1 MQLNAL
7 RKTGIGCVILL
18 LLTACDVVGLDSN
31 GKPVIP
37 ADPSAGPDYSN
48 QTPAQIAQ
56 AFWAPKVLP
65 AAHAQALDWT
75 ALKQAQGQ
83 VKGVDGKSVYTRFSG
98 KVTAVDADG
107 LERKLTLS
115 VNNEPVTLQLGPII
129 RGNAVRDAAG
139 FLRFEDFKNQVQF
152 AQVAKALN
160 KQALSGLP
168 AVDGGWVGQQVDV
181 LAAVTL
187 RADSID
193 DAVALELKRGTA
205 Q

>member
-7 RKTGIGCVILL
+7 RKTGLGCVILL
-18 LLTACDVVGLDSN
+18 LLTACDVVGLDSS
-31 GKPVIP
+31 GKPIIP
-37 ADPSAGPDYSN
+37 ADPSAGPDYSS

-56 AFWAPKVLP
+56 AFWVPKILP
-65 AAHAQALDWT
+65 AAHVNALDWA

-83 VKGVDGKSVYTRFSG
+83 LKGTDGKSVYTKFSG
-98 KVTAVDADG
+98 KVTAVDTDG
-107 LERKLTLS
+107 LERKLQLS
-115 VNNEPVTLQLGPII
+115 VNGEPLTLQLGPII
-129 RGNAVRDAAG
+129 KGNAVRDAAG
-139 FLRFEDFKNQVQF
+139 FIRFEDFKNQVQF

-168 AVDGGWVGQQVDV
+168 ALDAGWIGQPVDV

-187 RADSID
+187 RADGID
-193 DAVALELKRGTA
+193 DAVALEMTRGTT

>member
-7 RKTGIGCVILL
+7 RKTGIGCVLL
-18 LLTACDVVGLDSN
+18 LLAACDVVGLDSN
-31 GKPVIP
+31 GKPILPV
-37 ADPSAGPDYSN
+37 DPSAGPDYSN

-56 AFWAPKVLP
+56 AFWTPKVLP
-65 AAHAQALDWT
+65 AARANALDWA

-83 VKGVDGKSVYTRFSG
+83 IKGVDGKSVYTRFSG
-98 KVTAVDADG
+98 KVSAVDADG
-107 LERKLTLS
+107 LERRLTLS
-115 VNNEPVTLQLGPII
+115 VNGEPVSVQLGPII
-129 RGNAVRDAAG
+129 KGNAVRDAAG

-168 AVDGGWVGQQVDV
+168 ALDAGWVGQPVDV

-187 RADSID
+187 RAGSID
-193 DAVALELKRGTA
+193 DAVALEIKRGTA